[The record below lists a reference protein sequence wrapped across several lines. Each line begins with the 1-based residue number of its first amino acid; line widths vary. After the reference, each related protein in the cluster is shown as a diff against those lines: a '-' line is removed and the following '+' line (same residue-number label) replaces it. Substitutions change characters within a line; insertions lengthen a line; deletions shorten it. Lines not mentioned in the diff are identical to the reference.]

1 MDIPSA
7 QYYQHAR
14 RSRDPRFDG
23 KFFVAVKTTGIFCR
37 PVCPARLPAE
47 QNVRYFEHAAQA
59 LQQGFRPCLR
69 CRPDS
74 APDSPAWRGVQSS
87 VARAQ
92 ALLCAIPPQPVADI
106 ATRLGIS
113 ERYLCKLTRNHLGM
127 SPKTYQTLQQVLF
140 AKQVLQHTSLDV
152 TTVANAAGFNSA
164 RQLQR
169 QLQQHCRMTPSAL
182 RHQKK
187 AALAAPDN
195 EGSPCVTLY
204 LSYRPPYDWPQVRD
218 FLAMRAIEGV
228 EVVSEHAY
236 TRQFAEADNSGKVRA
251 THEPA
256 RHRFRIEM
264 SLSSLTMIHPL
275 LTTLARTLDTH
286 ADPMLIASA
295 LCRAGLSASQFS
307 AGLRIPGAWSRFEG
321 GCRAILGQQVSVK
334 AAINKLSEF
343 AAHFNR
349 QTPWGRAFP
358 DPAQVAADDL
368 SWLAMPGKRRQALRR
383 FAELMATTPDA
394 SDAMILGISGVGP
407 WTLNYLK
414 MRAEHDPDQ
423 YLETDLVVRKVA
435 ENFDLAPGKATPWR
449 SYLTVALWQLAN
461 AKTG

>member
-1 MDIPSA
+1 MDTPSV
-7 QYYQHAR
+7 QYYQQAR

-23 KFFVAVKTTGIFCR
+23 KFFVAVKSTGIFCR

-47 QNVRYFEHAAQA
+47 QNVQYFELAAQA
-59 LQQGFRPCLR
+59 LQNGFRPCLR

-74 APDSPAWRGVQSS
+74 APSSPAWRGVQSS
-87 VARAQ
+87 VTRAQ
-92 ALLCAIPPQPVADI
+92 ALLCAIPPQAIADI

-113 ERYLCKLTRNHLGM
+113 ERYLCKLTRTHLGM
-127 SPKTYQTLQQVLF
+127 SPKTYQTLQQILF
-140 AKQVLQHTSLDV
+140 AKQLLQQTSLDV
-152 TTVANAAGFNSA
+152 TTVADAAGFNST

-169 QLQQHCRMTPSAL
+169 QVQQHCRMTPSAL
-182 RHQKK
+182 RRQQSAGLTS
-187 AALAAPDN
+187 AAI
-195 EGSPCVTLY
+195 EGIPAVTLY
-204 LSYRPPYDWPQVRD
+204 LSYRPPYDWRQVRD
-218 FLAMRAIEGV
+218 FLAMRAVRGV
-228 EVVSEHAY
+228 ESVSDQTY
-236 TRQFAEADNSGKVRA
+236 TRQFTQDGNSGKVCA
-251 THEPA
+251 THEPNK
-256 RHRFRIEM
+256 HRFRLEM

-275 LTTLARTLDTH
+275 LITLARTLDTH

-295 LCRAGLSASQFS
+295 LSHAGLSADQFS
-307 AGLRIPGAWSRFEG
+307 SGLRIPGAWSRFEG

-343 AAHFNR
+343 AAHFDQ

-358 DPAQVAADDL
+358 DPARVAADDL
-368 SWLAMPGKRRQALRR
+368 SWLAMPGKRRDALRR

-394 SDAMILGISGVGP
+394 SDAMILGISGIGP

-423 YLETDLVVRKVA
+423 YLETDLIVRKVA
-435 ENFDLAPGKATPWR
+435 ENFELAPQKATPWR

-461 AKTG
+461 AQTG